1 MRKLAI
7 LLILALLTASFAPIL
22 TAPSTVTA
30 QDGPIV
36 YSDPAGLFSVTI
48 PAGWTDIS
56 TPELAQF
63 DNGAGLIAA
72 FVVLPAD
79 DLESGLRLLLEAFG
93 MAPDLEA
100 ISSNPATLPSGSWTQ
115 YIYVVGE
122 NIGALVTRFADG
134 NSYGMWFYGS
144 ESALDAA
151 EADVV
156 SMAVSYTNG
165 AAVDL
170 SGRVARDLTEADFA
184 AITAYA
190 SEALATYHVPGSA
203 VAIVQNGQIVYA
215 SGYGVLDVESQT
227 PVTAD
232 SLFMIGSVTK
242 SMSSFLAATLVDE
255 GKWAWDQPVTEI
267 LPDFALSDPAATP
280 EIRVRDLFNMTSGAP
295 GSDIRMF
302 VEALTP
308 AEIVEFF
315 QNVEL
320 LGPPHTVYHY
330 NNYMVALG
338 GYLAATVKGSVLE
351 DAPLAY
357 NDMLQNR
364 LFTPLGMDATTADF
378 DAAIAN
384 PNHALPYAYDPVTD
398 TSPLIPLDWER
409 FAVPVA
415 PAGVVWSSVN
425 DMGQYLLMQLAR
437 GVAPDGTR
445 VVSDENLTATQ
456 TAAVNPDG
464 EPFGYAMGWIPDQ
477 YHGLSLT
484 WHNGGTLGF
493 STYCGFLPDANLGII
508 ILSNRSGAENY
519 YASVRDYVLETAFD
533 LPHDSA
539 AIYAESEDQMWRN
552 MAYELEQL
560 PILPIDVAAIQPYL
574 GDYESGLRVEIRGE
588 ELWFSADFMQG
599 QIAPLPDGQPGQ
611 YIVVNSSVLT
621 GLQVDFIEVDG
632 QPAIQIGSE
641 DVIGS
646 VEVYLKQ

>member
-1 MRKLAI
+1 MRKLAV
-7 LLILALLTASFAPIL
+7 LLILAMLTASFAPIL
-22 TAPSTVTA
+22 TDPSTVTA
-30 QDGPIV
+30 QDGPTI
-36 YSDPAGLFSVTI
+36 YSDPAGLFNVTI

-63 DNGAGLIAA
+63 DNGAGVTAA

-79 DLESGLRLLLEAFG
+79 NLESGLPLLLEAFG
-93 MAPDLEA
+93 AAPDLEP
-100 ISSNPATLPSGSWTQ
+100 ITSSPVALPSGSWTQ
-115 YIYVVGE
+115 YIYVIGDNVGV
-122 NIGALVTRFADG
+122 LVARFADG
-134 NSYGMWFYGS
+134 NSYGIWFYGN
-144 ESALDAA
+144 ETALDAA
-151 EADVV
+151 EADFV
-156 SMAVSYTNG
+156 SIALSYSTG
-165 AAVDL
+165 AAIDL
-170 SGRVARDLTEADFA
+170 TGQVARDLTEADFA
-184 AITAYA
+184 AIGDYVT
-190 SEALATYHVPGSA
+190 SALDTYHVPGSA

-242 SMSSFLAATLVDE
+242 SMTSFLAATLVDE

-302 VEALTP
+302 VESLTP
-308 AEIVEFF
+308 SQIIEFF

-320 LGPPHTVYHY
+320 LGPPHTVFHY
-330 NNYMVALG
+330 NNYIVALG
-338 GYLAATVKGSVLE
+338 GYLAATVNGSALE

-364 LFTPLGMDATTADF
+364 LFTPLGMAATTADF

-445 VVSDENLTATQ
+445 VVSEENLTATQ
-456 TAAVNPDG
+456 TAAVNPAG
-464 EPFGYAMGWIPDQ
+464 EPFTYAMGWIPDQ
-477 YHGLSLT
+477 YHGLNLT

-519 YASVRDYVLETAFD
+519 YASVRDFVLETAFD

-539 AIYAESEDQMWRN
+539 ATYAESEDQMWRN

-588 ELWFSADFMQG
+588 ELWFTADYMEA

>member
-1 MRKLAI
+1 MRKLAV

-36 YSDPAGLFSVTI
+36 YSDPAGRFNVTI

-63 DNGAGLIAA
+63 DNGAGLTAA

-79 DLESGLRLLLEAFG
+79 DLESGLPLLLEAFG

-115 YIYVVGE
+115 YIFVVGE

-156 SMAVSYTNG
+156 SMAVSYTSG

-170 SGRVARDLTEADFA
+170 TGRVARDLTEADFA
-184 AITAYA
+184 AITAFVT
-190 SEALATYHVPGSA
+190 EALATYHVPGSA

-242 SMSSFLAATLVDE
+242 SMTSFLAATLVDE
-255 GKWAWDQPVTEI
+255 GKWSWDQPVTEI

-302 VEALTP
+302 IESLTP
-308 AEIVEFF
+308 AEIVAFF

-338 GYLAATVKGSVLE
+338 GYLAATVNGSALE

-364 LFTPLGMDATTADF
+364 LFTPLGMAATTADF
-378 DAAIAN
+378 DVAIAN
-384 PNHALPYAYDPVTD
+384 PNHALPYAYDPVND
-398 TSPLIPLDWER
+398 SSPLIPLDWER

-415 PAGVVWSSVN
+415 PAGAVWSSVN

-437 GVAPDGTR
+437 GVAPNGTR
-445 VVSDENLTATQ
+445 VVSAENLTATQ
-456 TAAVNPDG
+456 SAAVNLDG
-464 EPFGYAMGWIPDQ
+464 EPFTYAMGWIPDQ
-477 YHGLSLT
+477 YHGLPLT

-508 ILSNRSGAENY
+508 ILSNRSGAENF

-539 AIYAESEDQMWRN
+539 AIYAESEDQMW
-552 MAYELEQL
+552 ALAAEQL
-560 PILPIDVAAIQPYL
+560 AELTILPIDVAAVQPYL
-574 GDYESGLRVEIRGE
+574 GDYESGLRVEMRGE
-588 ELWFSADFMQG
+588 ELWFSGDFMQG

-621 GLQVDFIEVDG
+621 GLQVDFIDVDG

-646 VEVYLKQ
+646 VEIYLKQ